1 MRFLAL
7 IPARGGS
14 KRLPRKNIKLLGVR
28 HMITWTIDVAKNVNE
43 IDHLLVSTDDKDIAK
58 VASDS
63 GAFVPW
69 LRPVQ
74 LATDIASSVDV
85 AIHAL
90 DWYESKFGSID
101 GLILLQPTSPF
112 RSRATIE
119 EGIRLFKKYQ
129 GRPVL
134 AVTDEEN
141 YSPQNFIQVGEY
153 IYLTKNKNYTYSHKN
168 QDLTYYKP
176 TGSLYIVSP
185 SYLRLENSFTAGE
198 VVPVNVAS
206 NIEAL
211 DIDTQHDWEL
221 AQSYISANER

>member
-1 MRFLAL
+1 
-7 IPARGGS
+7 
-14 KRLPRKNIKLLGVR
+14 
-28 HMITWTIDVAKNVNE
+28 MITWTIDVVKDVNE
-43 IDHLLVSTDDKDIAK
+43 IEYVLVSTDDKDIAK
-58 VASDS
+58 VALES

-112 RSRATIE
+112 RTRATVE
-119 EGIRLFKKYQ
+119 EGIHLFKKYE

-134 AVTDEEN
+134 AVTHAEN
-141 YSPQNFIQVGEY
+141 HSLQNFIQVGEY
-153 IYLTKNKNYTYSHKN
+153 IYLTKNKSYTHSHKN
-168 QDLTYYKP
+168 QDSTFYKP

-185 SYLRLENSFTAGE
+185 SYLRREKSFTVGE

-206 NIEAL
+206 SIEAL
-211 DIDTQHDWEL
+211 DIDTQQDWEL